1 MKPSHERHL
10 RVLSSID
17 EDILDPT
24 TEQRAHMYSARPAR
38 RRRLGRR
45 PLIATTAAVLAASI
59 LLVIFL
65 PMLIKQRPVYRG
77 MSISGADVPTLA
89 SFIEEGGTLRHTL
102 YAEPHLGKGG
112 EGHGGEDKKP
122 SDLHPIGGTY
132 FATPGEDV
140 LLYVHLDNP
149 DNFEILSFTL
159 NGKKYSS
166 YMFEEG
172 STLELLI
179 LKVNVGNTEGVR
191 DFTIDAIKYVDGE
204 KIKDVRMKGDRVI
217 KVAVAYDSSVQ
228 AEITARDVTYN
239 SLTVKAHMND
249 ALGLTKGSELTAT
262 LYDGTTAVAAKVL
275 DATHKASFDGLAPC
289 HSYRVV
295 LSASYDDLLGEGIRE
310 HTVAEGLVSTRTF
323 FSVETVSGAALHAV
337 LTPNDS
343 AFTLLRVETVR
354 NGRVTEVD
362 AVHVPLTIGNNVL
375 RITYLHEG
383 AEHTSELV
391 LPLSVTESGLYR
403 IGRGYSIYEQ
413 TWNPSTA
420 DYRTHTA
427 LDLYPTSSP
436 HTEVYAFVDGVVLDV
451 YRDSRFGRTVAVSSV
466 IDGVTYRVLYQCL
479 SVDQITA
486 VEVGDRLAVGDLIG
500 HVGTG
505 LWEVVEGDH
514 LHLCVETADG
524 ESTVDPFS
532 LFFR

>member
-17 EDILDPT
+17 EDILDAN
-24 TEQRAHMYSARPAR
+24 TERRADLYLARKTR
-38 RRRLGRR
+38 RTLSHRR

-89 SFIEEGGTLRHTL
+89 AFMEEGDMQKHTL
-102 YAEPHLGKGG
+102 YAEPHFGKGN
-112 EGHGGEDKKP
+112 EGNGAENKKP

-179 LKVNVGNTEGVR
+179 LKVNVGDAEGVR

-228 AEITARDVTYN
+228 AEIMARDVTYD
-239 SLTVKAHMND
+239 SLTVSTHMND
-249 ALGLTKGSELTAT
+249 ALGLTKNSELTAT
-262 LYDGTTAVAAKVL
+262 LYNGSTAMATKVL
-275 DATHKASFDGLAPC
+275 DAARTAHFSGLAPC

-295 LSASYDDLLGEGIRE
+295 LTAHYDDLLGGGVKE
-310 HTVAEGLVSTRTF
+310 HTLAEGFVSTKSFLDIQTVKDTSLYATL
-323 FSVETVSGAALHAV
+323 SV
-337 LTPNDS
+337 NDTD
-343 AFTLLRVETVR
+343 FTLVRVETVR
-354 NGRVTEVD
+354 NGQVTEVD
-362 AVHVPLTIGNNVL
+362 ATHVPLSIGNNVL

-391 LPLSVTESGLYR
+391 HPLSVAESGLYSV
-403 IGRGYSIYEQ
+403 GKGYSADEPV
-413 TWNPSTA
+413 WNPSTS
-420 DYRTHTA
+420 DFREHPA
-427 LDLYPTSSP
+427 LDLYATGS
-436 HTEVYAFVDGVVLDV
+436 TEVYAFSDGVVLDV
-451 YRDSRFGRTVAVSSV
+451 YLDSRYGRTVAVSSV

-479 SVDQITA
+479 SVDQITE
-486 VEVGDRLAVGDLIG
+486 VKVGDRLTAGDLIG

-505 LWEVVEGDH
+505 LLEGVENDH
-514 LHLCVETADG
+514 LHLCVETANG
-524 ESTVDPFS
+524 ESTVDPFP
-532 LFFR
+532 LFFHS